1 MGVDNTDIVWYCIN
15 IIKRERIMEN
25 ITDLERDLRNIQ
37 HHLREALED
46 LDDNYVSGVPSRV
59 RTALYFVEKL
69 EKELVE
75 KV

>member
-1 MGVDNTDIVWYCIN
+1 
-15 IIKRERIMEN
+15 MEN
-25 ITDLERDLRNIQ
+25 ITDLERDLKNIQ
-37 HHLREALED
+37 HHLREALEG
-46 LDDNYVSGVPSRV
+46 LTDNYVSGVPSRV